1 MVSRG
6 RPLCH
11 AIKVLNNETM
21 EAAKLISLASDTE
34 TRPTQEMRRAMVN
47 AQVGDEQ
54 RREDPT
60 VNRLLDMCSDILG
73 KESALFLP
81 SGTMC
86 NIIGLK
92 THTIPGRVIFAEQ
105 MSHIIR
111 AESGGPAFHS
121 NTLVEAIPSSRG
133 IFKAKDLLEAKERL
147 LAAPY
152 PYGPLPGLV
161 CVEQTHNFG
170 GGTIWT
176 LEELQEVYR
185 VSKEMDLPVHM
196 DGARLF
202 NAVVKTGIK
211 ASDYAKCADSVWI
224 DFTKGLAAPLGA
236 VLTGSKEFIE
246 HARYY
251 KHLFGGAL
259 RQAGIAAQACIYA
272 LENNIERLNEDH
284 ENAFALARGLSNI
297 KGVELYNPDPET
309 NMVFF
314 SVKKSGMETNEFLE
328 QIQNRGLR
336 MGAVR
341 GGIRAVTHLD
351 VTGKDIQNA
360 IDIVADALKE

>member
-1 MVSRG
+1 M
-6 RPLCH
+6 
-11 AIKVLNNETM
+11 
-21 EAAKLISLASDTE
+21 ISLASDTE
-34 TRPTQEMRRAMVN
+34 TRPTQGMRAAMVN
-47 AQVGDEQ
+47 AEVGDEQ

-60 VNRLLDMCSDILG
+60 VNRLLEMCSHILG

-86 NIIGLK
+86 NIVGLK
-92 THTIPGRVIFAEQ
+92 THTSPGRVVFADR

-121 NTLVEAIPSSRG
+121 NVLVEAIPSPRG
-133 IFKAKDLLEAKERL
+133 IFRAKDLLEAKERL
-147 LAAPY
+147 IAAPY
-152 PYGPLPGLV
+152 PYGPAPGLV

-176 LEELQEVYR
+176 LEELEEVHH
-185 VSKEMDLPVHM
+185 VSKTMNLPVHM

-211 ASDYAKCADSVWI
+211 ASDYAKYTDSVWI
-224 DFTKGLAAPLGA
+224 DFTKGLGAPLGA
-236 VLTGSKEFIE
+236 VLTGSREFIE
-246 HARYY
+246 RARYY

-259 RQAGIAAQACIYA
+259 RQAGIAAQACIFA
-272 LENNIERLNEDH
+272 LENNIQRLNEDH
-284 ENAFALARGLSNI
+284 ENAIALADGLADIN
-297 KGVELYNPDPET
+297 GVELFTPDPET

-314 SVKKSGMETNEFLE
+314 SVQRSGMETEEFLE
-328 QIQNRGLR
+328 QIQARGLR
-336 MGAVR
+336 MGAVG

-351 VTGKDIQNA
+351 VTRKDIEEA
-360 IDIVADALKE
+360 VRIVADSLKG